1 MVNSRERINGG
12 GEGGPF
18 ARWSVE
24 DLQEAL
30 GLRLVGGHWY
40 SPLGVVDLGAGE
52 GSGNR
57 GGGGGRHSQRGRGSD
72 RCRGARHNAAA
83 GPFLWRLGCKIFRT
97 EVIWSIVMF
106 GWSASNLLTSPWSTN
121 SSPVLANGRLIPS
134 WGTAVEAGAG
144 IDISGMDKWMGECGF
159 GDVCTRGG

>member
-1 MVNSRERINGG
+1 MPVRGRAIG
-12 GEGGPF
+12 
-18 ARWSVE
+18 A
-24 DLQEAL
+24 
-30 GLRLVGGHWY
+30 
-40 SPLGVVDLGAGE
+40 VVGAGTTRRV
-52 GSGNR
+52 GDRIGA
-57 GGGGGRHSQRGRGSD
+57 GGTRR
-72 RCRGARHNAAA
+72 NAAA
-83 GPFLWRLGCKIFRT
+83 AAFLWRLGCKIFRT